1 MKEFEKL
8 LVIMAKL
15 LGKDGCPWDIKQS
28 HDSLLKYLREEVK
41 EFEAAVKK
49 KDIENMKEEL
59 GDILL
64 QVVFHCELA
73 RKEKY
78 FDIKQVISTLNDK
91 LIIRHPHVFLKRKK
105 ISASEV
111 IRQWNRIKKKE
122 KAVKRGINDHRK

>member
-1 MKEFEKL
+1 
-8 LVIMAKL
+8 
-15 LGKDGCPWDIKQS
+15 
-28 HDSLLKYLREEVK
+28 
-41 EFEAAVKK
+41 
-49 KDIENMKEEL
+49 MKEEL

-91 LIIRHPHVFLKRKK
+91 LIRRHPHVFSKRKK